1 MCFVYIYV
9 YIYVDTLCVCV
20 CVCARAHACVLLRH
34 TLDSSA
40 AVALGA
46 AGVCVIEREK
56 ERVCVL
62 CVFMYISS

>member
-1 MCFVYIYV
+1 
-9 YIYVDTLCVCV
+9 
-20 CVCARAHACVLLRH
+20 VLLRH